1 MAIYDVNDTGP
12 VKVPGLYADTG
23 YGVILQVWRTGGVL
37 KLHATLPALVT
48 LPPTP
53 VTVTATRS
61 DGGDSATVAWTSYGG
76 GDFDYYRVI
85 VCDDTQYDGSSC
97 SGTVFQSR
105 AIYDANDTGP
115 VKVSGLYA
123 DTGYG
128 VILQVWRR
136 TGGALKLHAT
146 LPPLATPPAAPTGLT
161 AAAGIGSITLSW
173 NDPDDSTITGY
184 EYQLNHTATSTGNL
198 SGWGDWIAIP
208 DSGASTTAYTLT
220 GLESGEEY
228 RFHVRAVNA
237 GGAGT
242 AAPNAYPWYVAA
254 TPQAPPA
261 LPPLATP
268 PAAPTGLTAAAGIG
282 SIALSWNDPDDSTIT
297 GYEYQLNHTATS
309 TGNLSGWG
317 DWIAI
322 PDSGASTTAYTLT
335 GLESGEEY
343 RFHVRAVN
351 AGGAGTAAPNAHPW
365 YVAATPKGA
374 PSAPTGI
381 TVDVDLNVMTV
392 GWNAVTGADGYDVR
406 TRTGS
411 ADWVVVAS
419 AVTATAVAVTIL
431 EIPDYTGVRARAGN
445 AASAWTDASRLP
457 PPDIFDP
464 PSGDTGAQA
473 QGGQAQNTLP
483 APANVQ
489 VERWNGGPRA
499 TIHSKD
505 YLTIRWDAVA
515 GATGYRIACDWSA
528 GERFGYD
535 SWRKCGK
542 DGSAWKVHGTSAGTD
557 GVTVRYLDGPK
568 DASNTGSWVEMIYGD
583 GSLYSVI
590 VQAVKDGT
598 PGNWSAPVDAYPAYS
613 INWSQKVGN
622 YQELDA
628 SSRTASGF
636 TLAWVH
642 PYRGAG
648 YVAEC
653 VERVNGK
660 PSGSWTTCG
669 EDTNV
674 FSEKMVDGKAVTV
687 AQAHLYGATASDRI
701 VTGIAIADL
710 DLATAGQQSFDLW
723 KSYDVRVSTLN
734 PSGQSLPTYPPVSI
748 TEPYYHLAA
757 SNLTAS
763 GATLSVTNYTRGWW
777 YERTHPS
784 GDSTCHSV
792 SASPYTA
799 SLSSLTPGTPYTY
812 TVYDESGCNAVDE
825 KGSVSF
831 TTPKPAASEVTA
843 TSAALSL
850 SNWSAAWWYKSSE
863 SNAACT
869 PVAAGTTTVNLGS
882 LTAGTPYTYTTYGKD
897 GCNSADAIGSATFTT
912 PPLAKGRDG
921 GQDFNTL
928 NAADNDSPMGIWSN
942 GATTWVADYLDGKIY
957 AYKTS
962 DGSRDA
968 TKDFNTLQAA
978 GNAQPQ
984 GIWSNGATIWVAD
997 WTDGKLYA
1005 YNVATKARDAAKDF
1019 NTLQAAGNTR
1029 STGIWS
1035 DGATMWVADDTDSKL
1050 YAYKMSDGSRDAA
1063 KDFNTLQAAGNTKP
1077 TGIWSDGA
1085 TMWVADDTDSKL
1097 YAYKMS
1103 DGSRDAAKD
1112 FNTLQA
1118 AGNTKP
1124 TGIWSDGATI
1134 WVADSDDAKLYAYQ
1148 LPPRLTASSIT
1159 DTTATLTLANRTGAW
1174 YYQAGSGPDSTC
1186 QGPVNEPSQ
1195 ALSGLTGG
1203 TSYVYTAYS
1212 QSGCSSADAV
1222 DTVTFTTASLTA
1234 GSLTATT
1241 ATLTL
1246 TGHTSNWWLKQ
1257 TSPSTGTCT
1266 AGEADFSHALST
1278 LTSGTTYTWT
1288 AYSKSGCNSADGI
1301 GTATFTTVGLTAGSV
1316 TLTGATLTL
1325 TGHTGNW
1332 WLQQTS
1338 PSTGTCTAGEADFS
1352 HVLGTLT
1359 GGTTYTYT
1367 AYSKSGCNSADGIV
1381 TVTFTT
1387 HGLTAGS
1394 FTPTGATLRLTGHTG
1409 DWWLKQTSP
1418 STGTCTA
1425 GEADL
1430 SHALDTLTAGTT
1442 YTWTAYRDSTC
1453 ANLID
1458 TVTFTPVHSPGER
1471 YAAKDFTTLGAAG
1484 NHSPR
1489 GLYSDGTTLW
1499 MADRDDK
1506 KLYAYE
1512 LSDTSRDA
1520 AKDFDTLDAA
1530 GNDNPSGIWSDG
1542 TTMWVADRD
1551 DDKLYA
1557 YNVATK
1563 ARDAAKD
1570 FTTLSA
1576 AGNQDPYGLW
1586 SDGTTMWVADH
1597 ADGKLYAY
1605 QMSDRSRDAGK
1616 DFDTLRAAGNWYP
1629 TGLWSD
1635 GATLW
1640 VVDWS
1645 DGKLYAYQ
1653 MSDRSRDAG
1662 KDFDTLRAAGNWY
1675 PTGLWSDGATLWV
1688 ADIGSANKLYAY
1700 QWLPR
1705 LAASGVTDITA
1716 TLTLTNHTGNW
1727 WLKQTAPTA
1736 GACTAGEADLSHALG
1751 TLTGGTTYTWTAY
1764 AKNGCASADAVAAA
1778 TFTTLAPSLTAS
1790 AVGDTTTTLTLDGHS
1805 GNWWYEADAGPHQT
1819 CQGPVSGKTKA
1830 VTGLTP
1836 GTAYTYS
1843 AYSAAA
1849 CANANLVVAADAFTT
1864 GGASV
1869 DNRNETGA
1877 VTNVCVLSS
1886 TAKCATGFTT
1896 GEAANGYTLHSLTTR
1911 FNIGQANPSTLTI
1924 ALHTASGGKP
1934 ATSAVS
1940 NATFTVDASATV
1952 SRGGSAYTYT
1962 HTCAGSG
1969 CDLAADTDYFIV
1981 TSTTGNYL
1989 WEVTSVTS
1997 ETRVPSTSRWSIANH
2012 HLTGAN
2018 WATSLPN
2025 PGKMKLAA
2033 TIKHTLG
2040 VTNLTGNTATLT
2052 VVSHDGTAWWY
2063 KRTAGTPADGACHSV
2078 AAGVL
2083 SANLSGLAEHSTY
2096 TYKAYD
2102 KANCNNA
2109 DEILSL
2115 TFTTAGDGLV
2125 ASKITHDS
2133 AALTLSGHSG
2143 DWWLQ
2148 RATPADTNC
2157 AAQSTAKVDL
2167 AGLDPGTQYVYK
2179 AYNSSTCAAAN
2190 EIAVETFTTLASLTA
2205 SDVTHNGATLTVAG
2219 HNANWWYKADAGPH
2233 TACQGPV
2240 SGKTSVT
2247 GLTPGTSYTY
2257 SAYSATGCAA
2267 ADLLR
2272 TASAFITG
2280 GVSTRNLGA
2289 SVTLDCSVGA
2299 VTGANLSCA
2308 TGFTTGTVASN
2319 YTLHSVTLSFAAA
2332 TGSPAGFQL
2341 ALHTLSGGVPS
2352 SSPRVVLSGSANPA
2366 TAGDYTY
2373 TCSGAN
2379 CALSA
2384 NTLYFMVATA
2394 TSTSGDNHFTW
2405 ETTSAAAETNVPSN
2419 NGWSIANDHRWNDP
2433 WQSVARPGL
2442 MKVAASAAPTL
2453 TATTGTS
2460 AASATLN
2467 VVDHRQAWWYERVHP
2482 AGDST
2487 CHSVTAGTTTAS
2499 LSSLTAGSLYGY
2511 TAYSAAGCSA
2521 PELDTVYFTA
2531 TRYGAGNLAE
2541 TAAGNCSLGYGGS
2554 SAQLCA
2560 VPFTTGSR
2568 QDGYTLSR
2576 VTAAF
2581 AASLGVPGNLI
2592 VALHAADA
2600 TNPAATA
2607 RATLS
2612 GANPHTA
2619 GFHAFTCS
2627 GAGCDLAANT
2637 TYFVVL
2643 STADTS
2649 GPKVYTLRTTDSDVE
2664 GVHPANNGWSI
2675 GNTLLTGTGSSWT
2688 AHSTG
2693 RTGLVHVSARD
2704 GVVRLSTSRA
2714 TTTSATLGIANHG
2727 AAWWYERTAPAGD
2740 ATCHRVAAG
2749 ATATLSGLT
2758 AGTSYTYKAYDESG
2772 CNRVDEIA
2780 SYTFSFGALT
2790 AVESARVATLTLPG
2804 HSGTWHYKAN
2814 AAPHLACSPAQT
2826 GSARA
2831 RDLTHGTSY
2840 TFKAYADSACSAA
2853 NLLSTATAVTTAGR
2867 SVANVDE
2874 TAHATVTVTQA
2885 SPAAVAFTTTGTLSA
2900 NFKLESVTVSVNGVT
2915 GSPTGFTVAIHAAAA
2930 GNPAASAA
2938 YTLSGSAPTGAG
2950 RYVYTC
2956 STCNLTPG
2964 TDYFLVLS
2972 ATGSGASGY
2981 TVNVTTSANE
2991 TAVPAN
2997 TFSWR
3002 IADQAKSRSGGS
3014 WQNVVHGSNP
3024 ATLQVRLSATTPY
3037 PGLEA
3042 TGVTSKAARLTVHG
3056 HANAWWY
3063 ERSAGTPS
3071 DTTCRQVSAGTDSV
3085 DLAGLIENTA
3095 YTYTV
3100 YDKANC
3106 NSADAIATL
3115 TFTTGADGLT
3125 AGSITRNAATLTL
3138 AGHAANWWV
3147 KRLVPAGDDTC
3158 KSKGTAGT
3166 ESLANLA
3173 EDKTYVYAA
3182 YGNSTCTTEI
3192 ARETFTT
3199 DGLTVNGIDTTAATL
3214 NLHGHTGN
3222 WYYEADKAP
3231 DNACTGPVSGTSQR
3245 VTTLTLDTAYV
3256 YKAYGDSNCSAAGLL
3271 ATAGFRTAITVSNLT
3286 KAHDG
3291 FGPVSSSLKA
3301 AGAFT
3306 TGRNPGGYT
3315 LSYVAVDIG
3324 QVAMSP
3330 KDLAVSIHSPDNPGA
3345 LLPNP
3350 GARLATLSGTSPTG
3364 AGTVTYACT
3373 ANCGLARGAR
3383 YFVRL
3388 AADGSPDGSSYNWSH
3403 TDSFA
3408 EDLLPA
3414 NNGWSLA
3421 NTYRQFDGSTWRSYT
3436 GGHRFKVA
3444 ATLNP
3449 HLSATGIGATSA
3461 TLNVNDYTGAAWWR
3475 KRTLPSGDDT
3485 CRSVDEGTTTASL
3498 NDLTEYEPYTYTAY
3512 DKPGCDSAD
3521 AIGSVRFTPTDDQL
3535 EAGKITD
3542 TTATLTLSGHTGN
3555 WWLKK
3560 HHSPWTPTPSARPSR
3575 TTKTEDL
3582 TTLTSGVEYTY
3593 TAYDANTCGGADA
3606 IASATFTTFSPT
3618 LTVSNRDE
3626 TASGSHFQVGWGG
3639 ITGRL
3644 RYAMSFETG
3653 AKPGGYTLKS
3663 VTVRL
3668 GAPTG
3673 TAPPALYARIFTITP
3688 QSVALVANLGSQSAS
3703 GAGNVTWT
3711 CAGSGCGLDGNTTYF
3726 LVLDTDS
3733 PTSGPARVFNWSYT
3747 ASDDETNTPAT
3758 AGWEIG
3764 DGALRRIGADSWTSG
3779 GTGAGAFSITADVN
3793 PALTV
3798 SELKPTTA
3806 TLNVADRPGTA
3817 WWYKRSAGTPAD
3829 TTCHSVAAGTFKDS
3843 LTGLAEYVTYTYTV
3857 YDKANCNDADEIAA
3871 FTFTTPGDALAVGN
3885 LLDDSATLTLTDRA
3899 GVWWLKRTTPA
3910 DATCKSKGTTATESL
3925 TGLHPGATYVYKAY
3939 SDAACATE
3947 IARETFTTLELAA
3960 ADLTATSATLTLTG
3974 HTGNWYYQSSKT
3986 PDNSCKGLVA
3996 TSSQAV
4002 SGLTADTGYVYKAH
4016 TGRACTSAQRL
4027 ATLAFRTA
4035 VSAGNLAESYT
4046 GFANFGD
4053 GGDKLAGQFTTGSDA
4068 GGYTL
4073 ASVTVN
4079 IHAVTGSP
4087 GAPTVSIYS
4096 TASNG
4101 EPGTSVTTLSGS
4113 APTSAGNHTF
4123 TCSANCALEADTDY
4137 YVHLAA
4143 DSATSGDYYSVSIT
4157 ASFDQDLAPS
4167 GNGWLLAN
4175 GYRLYRSNSWSEYGD
4190 VLRFRVAAVATPTL
4204 SASGVTED
4212 AATLTIVK
4220 YTGGAWWHKRTAPP
4234 GDTTCHAVAEGTA
4247 TVSLNGLTGHASHTY
4262 RAYDRP
4268 GCASADEIDAVT
4280 FVATDDVLTAG
4291 KLTRTTAT
4299 LTLTGHTGG
4308 WWYKRTAGTPADSTC
4323 TSVAAGTKP
4332 ANLTNLTA
4340 GVTYTYK
4347 VYDTNGCADAD
4358 EIASETFTTLARV
4371 TVSNRTETATQS
4383 GMNTGHLGFL
4393 GVARRA
4399 TSFETG
4405 DNELGYTLE
4414 SVTVSLKGVT
4424 GSPTSLSAII
4434 YNDSTGSP
4442 GTPGTLFRNLGS
4454 RSPTGAGNVTW
4465 TCSDAGA
4472 GCDLEKETVY
4482 HLALEATT
4490 TGSSQYYRWNTTSS
4504 GNETNTPTGAGWEI
4518 ANNASMTLSNDTH
4531 WSETGG
4537 GPGQFSVTASAIG
4550 DPFLDARNVTE
4561 SGATLAM
4568 VSYRGAWWYE
4578 RTAGTPADATC
4589 RSVANATT
4597 TVTLSGLTMGET
4609 YTYKAYDKTG
4619 CNSADEIGSDTFTT
4633 DGVSVS
4639 NLGETLFN
4647 SSCVA
4652 GRVSGVHTECAQSF
4666 TTGSAAGGYTL
4677 RRANVRIRSIVNSP
4691 GDVRVTLHADSSGS
4705 PASTALATLSGANP
4719 DDGQQQLRLHLRG
4732 LLPGREHDVLDR
4744 GGDAQRHAAIP
4755 ELHAAADQFG
4765 RPEAGAERQR
4775 LVDWRRGQVPGDR
4788 GHEQLL
4794 SQRLVRQHERAN
4806 ERVRGR
4812 GGLDAPVQRRQH
4824 HRHDGDAH
4832 PHRPLWRLVVQ
4843 AHGGD
4848 AGGRHLPQRDGGNDL
4863 RRSERPD
4870 PELVLHLQGVRQG
4883 QLQQRG
4889 RDRGGDVQHAGRR
4902 RQSGQPRRRRRHGG
4916 HRREPGRPPPF
4927 EPGAGRCAGV
4937 TGLAGVSR
4945 PAAAPGTR
4953 RTPRCRPATSPTSP
4967 APAPATRTST
4977 PHSARPS
4984 PSPPAPTPAA
4994 TSSRPSSRRC
5004 ARSASPPTWCSPC
5017 TWRPAL
5023 TDRTAS
5029 RPRRCGRRW
5038 RVLRRSPARMRTSP
5052 TPAPVP
5058 AAASILTPPTSWWR
5072 RSPVPAPT
5080 PGPTRPLHTCTAK
5093 PPSRPIPAGA
5103 SKPATSHK
5111 TAAIGKAGTTGTTPA
5126 STSRRCP
5133 RTPSRWTTWT
5143 GRCTTTPASRPATPA
5158 APSPSPPAPT
5168 PRATPSTPLPPALT
5182 TPTTRTACWAT
5193 LW

>member
-1 MAIYDVNDTGP
+1 M
-12 VKVPGLYADTG
+12 
-23 YGVILQVWRTGGVL
+23 
-37 KLHATLPALVT
+37 
-48 LPPTP
+48 
-53 VTVTATRS
+53 
-61 DGGDSATVAWTSYGG
+61 
-76 GDFDYYRVI
+76 
-85 VCDDTQYDGSSC
+85 
-97 SGTVFQSR
+97 
-105 AIYDANDTGP
+105 
-115 VKVSGLYA
+115 
-123 DTGYG
+123 
-128 VILQVWRR
+128 
-136 TGGALKLHAT
+136 
-146 LPPLATPPAAPTGLT
+146 
-161 AAAGIGSITLSW
+161 
-173 NDPDDSTITGY
+173 
-184 EYQLNHTATSTGNL
+184 
-198 SGWGDWIAIP
+198 
-208 DSGASTTAYTLT
+208 
-220 GLESGEEY
+220 
-228 RFHVRAVNA
+228 
-237 GGAGT
+237 
-242 AAPNAYPWYVAA
+242 
-254 TPQAPPA
+254 
-261 LPPLATP
+261 
-268 PAAPTGLTAAAGIG
+268 
-282 SIALSWNDPDDSTIT
+282 
-297 GYEYQLNHTATS
+297 
-309 TGNLSGWG
+309 
-317 DWIAI
+317 
-322 PDSGASTTAYTLT
+322 
-335 GLESGEEY
+335 
-343 RFHVRAVN
+343 
-351 AGGAGTAAPNAHPW
+351 
-365 YVAATPKGA
+365 
-374 PSAPTGI
+374 
-381 TVDVDLNVMTV
+381 
-392 GWNAVTGADGYDVR
+392 
-406 TRTGS
+406 
-411 ADWVVVAS
+411 
-419 AVTATAVAVTIL
+419 
-431 EIPDYTGVRARAGN
+431 
-445 AASAWTDASRLP
+445 
-457 PPDIFDP
+457 
-464 PSGDTGAQA
+464 
-473 QGGQAQNTLP
+473 
-483 APANVQ
+483 
-489 VERWNGGPRA
+489 
-499 TIHSKD
+499 
-505 YLTIRWDAVA
+505 
-515 GATGYRIACDWSA
+515 
-528 GERFGYD
+528 
-535 SWRKCGK
+535 
-542 DGSAWKVHGTSAGTD
+542 
-557 GVTVRYLDGPK
+557 
-568 DASNTGSWVEMIYGD
+568 
-583 GSLYSVI
+583 
-590 VQAVKDGT
+590 
-598 PGNWSAPVDAYPAYS
+598 
-613 INWSQKVGN
+613 
-622 YQELDA
+622 DA

-642 PYRGAG
+642 VYRSAG

-669 EDTNV
+669 KDDNV
-674 FSEKMVDGKAVTV
+674 FSEKMVDGKAVDL
-687 AQAHLYGATASDRI
+687 AQAHLYGATANDRI
-701 VTGIAIADL
+701 VTVTIADL
-710 DLATAGQQSFDLW
+710 DRDTAGQQSFDPW
-723 KSYDVRVSTLN
+723 KSYDVRASTLN
-734 PSGQSLPTYPPVSI
+734 PSGQSLPTYPPLSI
-748 TEPYYHLAA
+748 TEPYYNLAA
-757 SNLTAS
+757 SNVTAR
-763 GATLSVTNYTRGWW
+763 GATLAVTNYAQSWW
-777 YERTHPS
+777 YERTSPS

-792 SASPYTA
+792 SASPYTT

-831 TTPKPAASEVTA
+831 TTPKPAASQVTA
-843 TSAALSL
+843 TTAALSL
-850 SNWSAAWWYKSSE
+850 SNWSAAWWYKGNQSG
-863 SNAACT
+863 ATCT
-869 PVAAGTTTVNLGS
+869 SVAAGTTTVNLGS
-882 LTAGTPYTYTTYGKD
+882 LTAGTPYTYTTYSKD
-897 GCNSADAIGSATFTT
+897 GCGSADAIGTATFTT

-928 NAADNDSPMGIWSN
+928 NAANNDSPMGIWSN
-942 GATTWVADYLDGKIY
+942 GATMWVADD
-957 AYKTS
+957 
-962 DGSRDA
+962 
-968 TKDFNTLQAA
+968 
-978 GNAQPQ
+978 
-984 GIWSNGATIWVAD
+984 
-997 WTDGKLYA
+997 TDGKLYA
-1005 YNVATKARDAAKDF
+1005 YNAATKARDAAKDF
-1019 NTLQAAGNTR
+1019 NTLQAAGNT
-1029 STGIWS
+1029 
-1035 DGATMWVADDTDSKL
+1035 
-1050 YAYKMSDGSRDAA
+1050 
-1063 KDFNTLQAAGNTKP
+1063 KP
-1077 TGIWSDGA
+1077 TG
-1085 TMWVADDTDSKL
+1085 L
-1097 YAYKMS
+1097 
-1103 DGSRDAAKD
+1103 
-1112 FNTLQA
+1112 
-1118 AGNTKP
+1118 
-1124 TGIWSDGATI
+1124 WSDGATI

-1148 LPPRLTASSIT
+1148 LPPRLTVSSIAAS
-1159 DTTATLTLANRTGAW
+1159 TATLTLANRTGAW
-1174 YYQAGSGPDSTC
+1174 HYQADSGPDSTC
-1186 QGPVNEPSQ
+1186 QGPVNGASE
-1195 ALSGLTGG
+1195 ALSGLTAGA
-1203 TSYVYTAYS
+1203 SYAYTAYS
-1212 QSGCSSADAV
+1212 ASGCNSADKV
-1222 DTVTFTTASLTA
+1222 DTVTISTARLTA
-1234 GSLTATT
+1234 GSLATTT

-1246 TGHTSNWWLKQ
+1246 SGHTGNWWVKQ
-1257 TSPSTGTCT
+1257 TSPAGGTCT
-1266 AGEADFSHALST
+1266 AGEADFSHALSG
-1278 LTSGTTYTWT
+1278 LNSVT
-1288 AYSKSGCNSADGI
+1288 AYDYAAYRDSTCTTLIA
-1301 GTATFTTVGLTAGSV
+1301 TVTFTTHGLAAGSFS
-1316 TLTGATLTL
+1316 LTGATLTL

-1332 WLQQTS
+1332 WLKKTA
-1338 PSTGTCTAGEADFS
+1338 PSAGTCTAGEADRS
-1352 HVLGTLT
+1352 HALTGLT
-1359 GGTTYTYT
+1359 GGTSYTYT
-1367 AYSKSGCNSADGIV
+1367 AYSNSSCTTLIDTA
-1381 TVTFTT
+1381 TFAT
-1387 HGLTAGS
+1387 HGLRAVS
-1394 FTPTGATLRLTGHTG
+1394 LTPTGATLTLTGHTG
-1409 DWWLKQTSP
+1409 NWWLKKTAP
-1418 STGTCTA
+1418 SAGTCTA
-1425 GEADL
+1425 GEADR
-1430 SHALDTLTAGTT
+1430 SHALTGLTGGTSYT
-1442 YTWTAYRDSTC
+1442 YTAYSNSSCTT
-1453 ANLID
+1453 LID
-1458 TVTFTPVHSPGER
+1458 TATFTPAHVAGQR
-1471 YAAKDFTTLGAAG
+1471 YAGKDFDTLYAAG
-1484 NHSPR
+1484 NRGPR
-1489 GLYSDGTTLW
+1489 GLWSDGTTLW
-1499 MADRDDK
+1499 VSDRDDN
-1506 KLYAYE
+1506 KLYAYK
-1512 LSDTSRDA
+1512 LSDTS
-1520 AKDFDTLDAA
+1520 
-1530 GNDNPSGIWSDG
+1530 
-1542 TTMWVADRD
+1542 
-1551 DDKLYA
+1551 
-1557 YNVATK
+1557 
-1563 ARDAAKD
+1563 RDAAKD

-1586 SDGTTMWVADH
+1586 SDGTTLWVADH
-1597 ADGKLYAY
+1597 ADGKIYAY
-1605 QMSDRSRDAGK
+1605 K
-1616 DFDTLRAAGNWYP
+1616 
-1629 TGLWSD
+1629 
-1635 GATLW
+1635 
-1640 VVDWS
+1640 
-1645 DGKLYAYQ
+1645 

-1705 LAASGVTDITA
+1705 LSASGVAAGTA
-1716 TLTLTNHTGNW
+1716 TLTLTNHTGKW

-1736 GACTAGEADLSHALG
+1736 GTCTAGEADLSHALG
-1751 TLTGGTTYTWTAY
+1751 TLSGGTTYTWTAY

-1805 GNWWYEADAGPHQT
+1805 GNWWYEADAGPHRT

-1886 TAKCATGFTT
+1886 TARCATGFTT

-1911 FNIGQANPSTLTI
+1911 FNIGLANPSTLTI

-1934 ATSAVS
+1934 AASAVS
-1940 NATFTVDASATV
+1940 SATFTVDASATV
-1952 SRGGSAYTYT
+1952 SRGSNAYTYT

-1989 WEVTSVTS
+1989 WETTSATS
-1997 ETRVPSTSRWSIANH
+1997 ETRVPSTSRWAIANH

-2040 VTNLTGNTATLT
+2040 VTNLSGNTATLT

-2083 SANLSGLAEHSTY
+2083 AANLSGLAEHSTY

-2115 TFTTAGDGLV
+2115 TFTTVGDGLA
-2125 ASKITHDS
+2125 ASNITHDS

-2366 TAGDYTY
+2366 TGGDYTY

-2453 TATTGTS
+2453 TATTGTN

-2487 CHSVTAGTTTAS
+2487 CHSVLAGTTTAS

-2541 TAAGNCSLGYGGS
+2541 TAAGNCSPGYGGS
-2554 SAQLCA
+2554 GAQLCA

-2568 QDGYTLSR
+2568 KDGYTLSR

-2649 GPKVYTLRTTDSDVE
+2649 GPKVYTLRTTGSDVE

-2675 GNTLLTGTGSSWT
+2675 GNTLLTGSGSSWT
-2688 AHSTG
+2688 AHSNG

-2740 ATCHRVAAG
+2740 ATCRRVAAG

-2814 AAPHLACSPAQT
+2814 AAPHLDCSPAQT

-2831 RDLTHGTSY
+2831 QDLTHGTSY

-2915 GSPTGFTVAIHAAAA
+2915 GSPTGFSVAIHAAAA

-3071 DTTCRQVSAGTDSV
+3071 DTTCRQVSAGTDLV

-3115 TFTTGADGLT
+3115 TFTTGVDGLT

-3158 KSKGTAGT
+3158 KAKGTAGT

-3182 YGNSTCTTEI
+3182 YSNSTCTTEI

-3199 DGLTVNGIDTTAATL
+3199 DGLTINGIDTTAATL
-3214 NLHGHTGN
+3214 NLRGHTGN
-3222 WYYEADKAP
+3222 WYYEANKAP

-3245 VTTLTLDTAYV
+3245 VTTLTLNTAYV
-3256 YKAYGDSNCSAAGLL
+3256 YKAYGDSTCSAAGLL

-3286 KAHDG
+3286 KAYNG
-3291 FGPVSSSLKA
+3291 FERVSGLAKA
-3301 AGAFT
+3301 AAAFT

-3315 LSYVAVDIG
+3315 LSYVSVDIHS
-3324 QVAMSP
+3324 VDTSADMEPP
-3330 KDLAVSIHSPDNPGA
+3330 KDLAVSIHSPASAAPLASPGT
-3345 LLPNP
+3345 
-3350 GARLATLSGTSPTG
+3350 RLATLSGTSPTG
-3364 AGTVTYACT
+3364 AATVTYACT

-3388 AADGSPDGSSYNWSH
+3388 AADGSPAGSGYNWSH
-3403 TDSFA
+3403 TASLA

-3421 NTYRQFDGSTWRSYT
+3421 NTRQQFDDSTWKNYTGST
-3436 GGHRFKVA
+3436 RFKVA

-3449 HLSATGIGATSA
+3449 HLSATGIGATAA

-3560 HHSPWTPTPSARPSR
+3560 TLPVDANATCKAKQ

-3606 IASATFTTFSPT
+3606 IASATFTTFSPA

-3703 GAGNVTWT
+3703 GAGDVTWT
-3711 CAGSGCGLDGNTTYF
+3711 CAGSGCGLDGSTTYF

-3764 DGALRRIGADSWTSG
+3764 DGALRRIGTDSWTSG

-3829 TTCHSVAAGTFKDS
+3829 TTCHRVAAGTFKDS

-4101 EPGTSVTTLSGS
+4101 EPGTSVATLSGS

-4143 DSATSGDYYSVSIT
+4143 DSAAFGNSYSVSLT
-4157 ASFDQDLAPS
+4157 ESHDQDLAPS

-4175 GYRLYRSNSWSEYGD
+4175 GYRAYQSNSWNKYGQ
-4190 VLRFRVAAVATPTL
+4190 VSRFKVTAVANPTL
-4204 SASGVTED
+4204 SAIGVTED

-4220 YTGGAWWHKRTAPP
+4220 YTSGAWWYKRTAPS

-4247 TVSLNGLTGHASHTY
+4247 TVSLSGLTGHASHTY

-4323 TSVAAGTKP
+4323 TNVAAGTKP

-4371 TVSNRTETATQS
+4371 TVSNLTETASQS
-4383 GMNTGHLGFL
+4383 GRKTGHRGFP
-4393 GVARRA
+4393 GVARAA

-4442 GTPGTLFRNLGS
+4442 GTPGTLFKNLGS
-4454 RSPTGAGNVTW
+4454 RSPAGAGDETW
-4465 TCSDAGA
+4465 SCSDAGT

-4490 TGSSQYYRWNTTSS
+4490 TGSRQYYTWNTTSS

-4518 ANNASMTLSNDTH
+4518 AN
-4531 WSETGG
+4531 
-4537 GPGQFSVTASAIG
+4537 
-4550 DPFLDARNVTE
+4550 
-4561 SGATLAM
+4561 
-4568 VSYRGAWWYE
+4568 
-4578 RTAGTPADATC
+4578 
-4589 RSVANATT
+4589 
-4597 TVTLSGLTMGET
+4597 
-4609 YTYKAYDKTG
+4609 
-4619 CNSADEIGSDTFTT
+4619 
-4633 DGVSVS
+4633 SVS
-4639 NLGETLFN
+4639 ITVGNTPFGE
-4647 SSCVA
+4647 
-4652 GRVSGVHTECAQSF
+4652 
-4666 TTGSAAGGYTL
+4666 
-4677 RRANVRIRSIVNSP
+4677 
-4691 GDVRVTLHADSSGS
+4691 
-4705 PASTALATLSGANP
+4705 
-4719 DDGQQQLRLHLRG
+4719 
-4732 LLPGREHDVLDR
+4732 
-4744 GGDAQRHAAIP
+4744 
-4755 ELHAAADQFG
+4755 
-4765 RPEAGAERQR
+4765 
-4775 LVDWRRGQVPGDR
+4775 
-4788 GHEQLL
+4788 
-4794 SQRLVRQHERAN
+4794 
-4806 ERVRGR
+4806 
-4812 GGLDAPVQRRQH
+4812 
-4824 HRHDGDAH
+4824 
-4832 PHRPLWRLVVQ
+4832 
-4843 AHGGD
+4843 
-4848 AGGRHLPQRDGGNDL
+4848 
-4863 RRSERPD
+4863 
-4870 PELVLHLQGVRQG
+4870 
-4883 QLQQRG
+4883 
-4889 RDRGGDVQHAGRR
+4889 
-4902 RQSGQPRRRRRHGG
+4902 
-4916 HRREPGRPPPF
+4916 
-4927 EPGAGRCAGV
+4927 
-4937 TGLAGVSR
+4937 
-4945 PAAAPGTR
+4945 
-4953 RTPRCRPATSPTSP
+4953 
-4967 APAPATRTST
+4967 
-4977 PHSARPS
+4977 
-4984 PSPPAPTPAA
+4984 
-4994 TSSRPSSRRC
+4994 
-5004 ARSASPPTWCSPC
+5004 
-5017 TWRPAL
+5017 
-5023 TDRTAS
+5023 
-5029 RPRRCGRRW
+5029 
-5038 RVLRRSPARMRTSP
+5038 
-5052 TPAPVP
+5052 TPAPP
-5058 AAASILTPPTSWWR
+5058 
-5072 RSPVPAPT
+5072 
-5080 PGPTRPLHTCTAK
+5080 
-5093 PPSRPIPAGA
+5093 
-5103 SKPATSHK
+5103 
-5111 TAAIGKAGTTGTTPA
+5111 PA
-5126 STSRRCP
+5126 SS
-5133 RTPSRWTTWT
+5133 
-5143 GRCTTTPASRPATPA
+5143 A
-5158 APSPSPPAPT
+5158 
-5168 PRATPSTPLPPALT
+5168 
-5182 TPTTRTACWAT
+5182 
-5193 LW
+5193 